1 MGAVGSSTD
10 DHSEMYI
17 PDHPGGIDPLPISL
31 AFDTK
36 PTERVDGASGPTDL
50 RYCRA
55 TRRIRQIKGAWR
67 YTTCH
72 HVDIAGTSEVYRCSQ
87 RRMVHPGPDTD
98 GNDRGGSL
106 RGADSDRGQYSNNQ
120 QTQDLILSRVHGV
133 FLSVC

>member
-10 DHSEMYI
+10 YHSKMYI
-17 PDHPGGIDPLPISL
+17 PGHPGGIVPFPISL

-36 PTERVDGASGPTDL
+36 STERVDGASGPADL
-50 RYCRA
+50 RECRGA
-55 TRRIRQIKGAWR
+55 RRIHQIKGAWR
-67 YTTCH
+67 DTTCN
-72 HVDIAGTSEVYRCSQ
+72 HVDIASTSEVYRCGQ
-87 RRMVHPGPDTD
+87 RRMVHPSPDID